1 VIPIEIN
8 RIQELI
14 EVFDLYSHG
23 MQTASIDIITQ
34 YLEVIDITFLK
45 EYLEKIMFKMNFCL
59 CDYFPQVR
67 FSALN
72 FLISFYD
79 IFSKNNIDLISE
91 NKEFRELILPKICLN
106 RYLPADGVKNSSLT
120 LWKSIVKENGI
131 SFIKTHFPF
140 FLETYLHEMASK
152 SPSAKE
158 AACRCLQELIMRVSD
173 ESHLKYIEKK
183 SFLMNSLLIKCIKDS
198 AFNVR
203 EAALNSS
210 GYIFNVKYK

>member
-1 VIPIEIN
+1 
-8 RIQELI
+8 
-14 EVFDLYSHG
+14 
-23 MQTASIDIITQ
+23 MQTASIELITQ
-34 YLEVIDITFLK
+34 YIEVIEFNLLK
-45 EYLEKIMFKMNFCL
+45 EYSDKILFKINFCL
-59 CDYFPQVR
+59 SDYFPQVR

-72 FLISFYD
+72 FLITFYD
-79 IFSKNNIDLISE
+79 IFSKNNINLISE

-106 RYLPADGVKNSSLT
+106 RYLPADGVKNSSLL

-131 SFIKTHFPF
+131 SFIKSHFPF
-140 FLETYLHEMASK
+140 FLETYLYEMASK

-158 AACRCLQELIMRVSD
+158 AACRSLQELIMRVSD
-173 ESHLKYIEKK
+173 ETHSKYIEKK

-203 EAALNSS
+203 EAALNSA